1 MDRSGKSKGGGGGVE
16 RVAKNGTTT
25 RPWHARRTDLR
36 DALCRKSRGVTKL
49 RPPTSIQF
57 ARLLDA
63 WKRVLPSLDA
73 PDPEGRIFHLNFD
86 VDWLGLLLIPFRPD
100 LIIEMEKRFLPA

>member
-1 MDRSGKSKGGGGGVE
+1 MDRSRKSKGEAEAWNAWQKMVPPPALGTLGGPISVMPF
-16 RVAKNGTTT
+16 VAN
-25 RPWHARRTDLR
+25 PA
-36 DALCRKSRGVTKL
+36 GVTKL
-49 RPPTSIQF
+49 RPPTAIQF

-63 WKRVLPSLDA
+63 WKRVPPSLDA
-73 PDPEGRIFHLNFD
+73 PDPESRIFHLNFD

>member
-1 MDRSGKSKGGGGGVE
+1 MVPPPALDTLGGPISVMPF
-16 RVAKNGTTT
+16 VAN
-25 RPWHARRTDLR
+25 PA
-36 DALCRKSRGVTKL
+36 GVTKL

-63 WKRVLPSLDA
+63 WKRVPPSLDA
-73 PDPEGRIFHLNFD
+73 PDHEGRIFHLNFD